1 MGGAY
6 HKLRNKGPWT
16 SEEVQ
21 ELKDLVQENLGEQ
34 ESIRDVLERDPTRL
48 NSSHFN
54 WEAISSRMMTRSSVD
69 CRLKWHYY
77 IYEDILDNNEF
88 TESEDLALVDA
99 IEDQGAD
106 EESEINFTLIKGIR
120 TSAQNRNRFRILCR
134 AAQGRESLSLDEI
147 L

>member
-1 MGGAY
+1 
-6 HKLRNKGPWT
+6 
-16 SEEVQ
+16 
-21 ELKDLVQENLGEQ
+21 
-34 ESIRDVLERDPTRL
+34 
-48 NSSHFN
+48 
-54 WEAISSRMMTRSSVD
+54 MMTRSSVD

-120 TSAQNRNRFRILCR
+120 TSA
-134 AAQGRESLSLDEI
+134 
-147 L
+147 